1 MKLNLKSLVLLA
13 ALASAFATSAQ
24 AALTLR
30 FFTQVKGYSEA
41 GWIEIVD
48 GAPKAKPAKVNG
60 KWITDRVERES
71 PLLVKISGDGP
82 CDLELVN
89 ATVSVKGKPVSTAM
103 RLVPEEGSFKLQV
116 IKNPSSDNVV
126 VTVKSLLDNDRAS
139 RRVPIGTR

>member
-1 MKLNLKSLVLLA
+1 MKAIIRSFVIIA
-13 ALASAFATSAQ
+13 ALASAFASSAQ
-24 AALTLR
+24 AALSLR

-60 KWITDRVERES
+60 KWITDRVERDGT
-71 PLLVKISGDGP
+71 LLVKISGDGP

-89 ATVSVKGKPVSTAM
+89 ATVTVKGRAVSTAM
-103 RLVPEEGSFKLQV
+103 RLVPEEGSFKLNV
-116 IKNPSSDNVV
+116 IKSPASDNVV
-126 VTVKSLLDNDRAS
+126 INVKSLLDNDRAT